1 MLSRAEQID
10 VLRYWEEIELLTP
23 PDYRVV
29 ENERLLVCEWKS
41 GRPAGRDAQA
51 IATWQKERWQE
62 PFEYP
67 ERAPRG
73 VVTDMMPVFMV
84 YVGILPKRDVYRR
97 LIDEMKAFAAF
108 SAGRSETAASAAK
121 TAPSGWNEEWIA
133 SSAEGGSDLRGSTL
147 LAAFMLNPWGKYI
160 DERAAC
166 D

>member
-41 GRPAGRDAQA
+41 GRPAGREAEA
-51 IATWQKERWQE
+51 IAKWQKERWQE

-73 VVTDMMPVFMV
+73 VVTDTMPVFMV
-84 YVGILPKRDVYRR
+84 YVGILPKGDVYRR
-97 LIDEMKAFAAF
+97 LIDEMKAFAEC
-108 SAGRSETAASAAK
+108 RHK
-121 TAPSGWNEEWIA
+121 P
-133 SSAEGGSDLRGSTL
+133 
-147 LAAFMLNPWGKYI
+147 
-160 DERAAC
+160 
-166 D
+166 

>member
-41 GRPAGRDAQA
+41 GRPAGREAEA
-51 IATWQKERWQE
+51 IAKWQKERWQD

-73 VVTDMMPVFMV
+73 VVTDMMPVLWFMS
-84 YVGILPKRDVYRR
+84 
-97 LIDEMKAFAAF
+97 AFCPRGM
-108 SAGRSETAASAAK
+108 S
-121 TAPSGWNEEWIA
+121 I
-133 SSAEGGSDLRGSTL
+133 GGSLMR
-147 LAAFMLNPWGKYI
+147 
-160 DERAAC
+160 
-166 D
+166 

>member
-41 GRPAGRDAQA
+41 GRPAGREAQA
-51 IATWQKERWQE
+51 IAKWQKERWQE

-73 VVTDMMPVFMV
+73 VVTDMMPVF
-84 YVGILPKRDVYRR
+84 IL
-97 LIDEMKAFAAF
+97 
-108 SAGRSETAASAAK
+108 K
-121 TAPSGWNEEWIA
+121 TVE
-133 SSAEGGSDLRGSTL
+133 STL
-147 LAAFMLNPWGKYI
+147 SQI
-160 DERAAC
+160 RRRRARGTSGLWPSSP
-166 D
+166 

>member
-41 GRPAGRDAQA
+41 GRPAGREAQA
-51 IATWQKERWQE
+51 IAKWQKERWQE

-97 LIDEMKAFAAF
+97 LIDEMKALQHSLPA
-108 SAGRSETAASAAK
+108 AAK
-121 TAPSGWNEEWIA
+121 PLHLLRKRLRRAGTKSGSPVRLKAVQICA
-133 SSAEGGSDLRGSTL
+133 DRRS
-147 LAAFMLNPWGKYI
+147 
-160 DERAAC
+160 
-166 D
+166 

>member
-29 ENERLLVCEWKS
+29 ENERLLVC
-41 GRPAGRDAQA
+41 
-51 IATWQKERWQE
+51 
-62 PFEYP
+62 EYP

-108 SAGRSETAASAAK
+108 SAGHSGTAESAAK
-121 TAPSGWNEEWIA
+121 TAPSGGTQ
-133 SSAEGGSDLRGSTL
+133 SGSPVRLKAVQICADRRS
-147 LAAFMLNPWGKYI
+147 
-160 DERAAC
+160 
-166 D
+166 

>member
-29 ENERLLVCEWKS
+29 ENERFLVCEWKS
-41 GRPAGRDAQA
+41 GRPAGREAEA
-51 IATWQKERWQE
+51 IAKWQKERWQD

-108 SAGRSETAASAAK
+108 SATVEPLNLLRKRLRRVGTKSGSPVRLKAVQICADRRS
-121 TAPSGWNEEWIA
+121 
-133 SSAEGGSDLRGSTL
+133 
-147 LAAFMLNPWGKYI
+147 
-160 DERAAC
+160 
-166 D
+166 